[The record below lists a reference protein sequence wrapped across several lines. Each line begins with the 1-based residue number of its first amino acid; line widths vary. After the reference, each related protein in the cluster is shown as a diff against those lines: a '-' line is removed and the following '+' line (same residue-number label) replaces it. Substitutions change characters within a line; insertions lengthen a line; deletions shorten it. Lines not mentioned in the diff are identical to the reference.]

1 MENVGII
8 DLGSNTFH
16 LLIAKIIS
24 PQAFEVLYKEA
35 YFVKLA
41 AEGIEKIGDTPFR
54 RGIERMRLFAGKCK
68 DFNVSEIRAIGTA
81 ALRRAENAHLF
92 LQQVYQET
100 GIVVT
105 VISGDEEAQL
115 IAKGV
120 ELAIP
125 FIREKVLIMDIGGG
139 SVEFIIL
146 ENGRIQWAKSY
157 PIGIA
162 ILFRYFHNSDP
173 ISEEETIKLTDFLN
187 ESLADLL
194 ILLSEQPIYHL
205 VGASGTF
212 DVVEDLLSD
221 ISIKNK
227 YATTISVAE
236 VIPVL
241 DEIIKKSLSERLAY
255 QEIPETRAEMIV
267 AAMVLIKF
275 ILKKGPFQWL
285 TYSSFAMKE
294 GILRQLMKG

>member
-1 MENVGII
+1 MKNVGII

-54 RGIERMRLFAGKCK
+54 KGIERMRHFAGKCQ
-68 DFNVSEIRAIGTA
+68 DFNVSEIKAIGTA

-92 LQQVYQET
+92 IQQVYQET

-139 SVEFIIL
+139 SVEFIIC
-146 ENGRIQWAKSY
+146 ENGHIQWAKSY

-173 ISEEETIKLTDFLN
+173 ISEEETLKLTDFLN
-187 ESLADLL
+187 ESLADLF
-194 ILLSEQPIYHL
+194 ILLLEQPIYHL

-227 YATTISVAE
+227 YATTISVAD

-275 ILKKGPFQWL
+275 ILKKGPFQLL